1 MKPLLFAALPLAAGT
16 AAAVT
21 VAEARMDADGDG
33 LPDLL
38 GQTVTIEAVATC
50 EPGLFSTSGVSF
62 YVQDETAGINV
73 YAYDPPSFPVEPG
86 DLLRITGEIDQYNGL
101 TEIKPSSPYDY
112 ELLGSPGP
120 PEPVQLARHQ
130 GVSEPLEGM
139 LLRAGDPSGPA
150 WVTVATMPSQSGG
163 GFNFS
168 VWNGETAIAVRVN
181 GSTGVSVSGIEPGV
195 RLFLTGIGGQYDS
208 EPPYTSGYQ
217 LMPRYQEDLAF
228 YNPSIPGYFHLDL
241 LSESPFCPSSGEAI
255 LMEYGGAPG
264 FRFTVKVFDRA
275 GREVARLASS
285 RVGGDILEW
294 DGRDDREEILPM
306 GPYIV
311 LLEGIAPDGGR
322 LVTTETVVV
331 AAGLE

>member
-1 MKPLLFAALPLAAGT
+1 MKLLLLALPLAAGQ
-16 AAAVT
+16 ALAVT

-33 LPDLL
+33 LPDML

-50 EPGLFSTSGVSF
+50 EPGLFSESGVSF
-62 YVQDETAGINV
+62 YVQDATAGINV
-73 YAYDPPSFPVEPG
+73 YAFDPPSFPVQPG
-86 DLLRITGEIDQYNGL
+86 DLLRVTGEIAQYNGL
-101 TEIKPSSPYDY
+101 TEIEPSSPDDY
-112 ELLGSPGP
+112 EYLGSPGAP
-120 PEPVQLARHQ
+120 GPVQLARHQ

-139 LLRAGDPSGPA
+139 LLRAGDPSGPL

-163 GFNFS
+163 GYNFN

-181 GSTGVSVSGIEPGV
+181 GTTGISVSGIEPGA
-195 RLFLTGIGGQYDS
+195 RLFISGIGGQYDP
-208 EPPYTSGYQ
+208 EPPYTTGYQ
-217 LMPRYQEDLAF
+217 LLPRYQEDLAF
-228 YNPSIPGYFHLDL
+228 YTPSIPDFFHLDL
-241 LSESPFCPSSGEAI
+241 LSESPFSPSAGEAI
-255 LMEYGGAPG
+255 LMEYGGAAG
-264 FRFTVKVFDRA
+264 FRFTLKVFDRA

-285 RVGGDILEW
+285 RAGGDVVEW
-294 DGRDDREEILPM
+294 DGRDDREEILPI